1 MLQNQDDFA
10 RKVAGLVGPTSPDRT
25 SRGSAG
31 SVPHLSVRAYD
42 VRSDVDPRVIDLKI
56 LLKVL
61 QIQKYFEYSKPGET
75 FARVPTTPGTLLL
88 TFTDSR
94 QNSATCIF

>member
-61 QIQKYFEYSKPGET
+61 QIQKYFE
-75 FARVPTTPGTLLL
+75 
-88 TFTDSR
+88 
-94 QNSATCIF
+94 